1 MNPDFVFALYV
12 FCADYHS
19 GQWSRGYRLLSQI
32 TRRYGPHLSDSAWL
46 AIQGN
51 RHTRHE
57 RALSTATWEEW
68 QEARSFYRQ
77 LKRKYSG
84 KI

>member
-12 FCADYHS
+12 FCADYHT
-19 GQWSRGYRLLSQI
+19 GQWSRGYRLLSFI
-32 TRRYGPHLSDSAWL
+32 TSRYGPQLSDSAWG

-51 RHTRHE
+51 RHTRKE
-57 RALSTATWEEW
+57 RRLDSAWAEWEN
-68 QEARSFYRQ
+68 ARVYYRQ
-77 LKRKYSG
+77 LKRKYAG